1 MNIEDDEDA
10 FWCLEELLN
19 GEHSWRDIFSD
30 DTPKLCSLLREIE
43 ERLKKK
49 CPKVLTHL
57 NETTQLNVEAAFSSI
72 FITLFIYDLNQA
84 QATRIFEMFLLD
96 GESLLVKFLVRMIRY
111 KEKRI
116 LQMYEGELLKYLR
129 QGMIQ
134 ECLQEYPLER
144 LLR

>member
-1 MNIEDDEDA
+1 M
-10 FWCLEELLN
+10 
-19 GEHSWRDIFSD
+19 
-30 DTPKLCSLLREIE
+30 REIE

>member
-43 ERLKKK
+43 AKLEVK

-57 NETTQLNVEAAFSSI
+57 NETTQLNVEAAFSSL
-72 FITLFIYDLNQA
+72 FITLFIYDLPQA
-84 QATRIFEMFLLD
+84 LATRIFEMFLLD

-111 KEKRI
+111 KEKKI
-116 LQMYEGELLKYLR
+116 ITLYEGELLKYIR
-129 QGMIQ
+129 SGMIQ
-134 ECLQEYPLER
+134 ECL
-144 LLR
+144 

>member
-1 MNIEDDEDA
+1 LYNLLKAYSNLDREVGYCQGINYLAAFFLLNIEDDEDA

-43 ERLKKK
+43 ERLKLK

-72 FITLFIYDLNQA
+72 FITLFIYDL
-84 QATRIFEMFLLD
+84 
-96 GESLLVKFLVRMIRY
+96 
-111 KEKRI
+111 
-116 LQMYEGELLKYLR
+116 
-129 QGMIQ
+129 
-134 ECLQEYPLER
+134 P
-144 LLR
+144 